1 MTNETLKRIS
11 KASLKTGISTFVF
24 GGEFGLLSLASLG
37 IPQALQTGDIQSL
50 SPFGGYETFR
60 ATVQGADIS
69 WHAAYQAYA
78 PAAAYAIGAGEATV
92 ALLVAA
98 GIAAG
103 ARMIRRRQSRQ
114 RQS

>member
-11 KASLKTGISTFVF
+11 KASLKTAAGTFVA
-24 GGEFGLLSLASLG
+24 GGEFGLLSLVSLG
-37 IPQALQTGDIQSL
+37 IPQALQTGDLQSL

-69 WHAAYQAYA
+69 WHAVYQAYA

-98 GIAAG
+98 GIATGAG
-103 ARMIRRRQSRQ
+103 FIRRRRAAQVR
-114 RQS
+114 